1 MTDIDYHK
9 IIFGLTE
16 DEMTA
21 AVKTDDTGWL
31 ESDYQEARQ
40 LLSKIEGSNPEQL
53 KALLENLQNHDGL
66 GDFTL
71 QQRCRFIYF
80 LVSQCIDWRDTN
92 HQVVDLGDKGATT
105 LLYEKVYTGEPPIS
119 IDFQHITEQVSQFNP
134 SLEQVEE
141 WGKIFG
147 NALKH
152 LEVPDQVSSG
162 IVRDAGKMRKR
173 RRK

>member
-1 MTDIDYHK
+1 MTDTDYHK

-21 AVKTDDTGWL
+21 ALEADESGWL
-31 ESDYQEARQ
+31 ESDYQEARH
-40 LLSKIEGSNPEQL
+40 LLYKIERGYPEHF
-53 KALLENLQNHDGL
+53 KAFLESLQDLEGL
-66 GDFTL
+66 DDFTL

-80 LVSQCIDWRDTN
+80 VASQHIDWRDTN

-105 LLYEKVYTGEPPIS
+105 LLYEKVYTGEPTIN
-119 IDFQHITEQVSQFNP
+119 IDFQHIIDQVRQFNP
-134 SLEQVEE
+134 SPEQIEAWV
-141 WGKIFG
+141 GLFG

-152 LEVPDQVSSG
+152 QPAQGEVSSG
-162 IVRDAGKMRKR
+162 IVRDAGKMRKH